1 MSCDA
6 AFITTNT
13 YSETD
18 FTKNYLLT
26 RLSAVRDAANPTT
39 LTCTGITKGND
50 GNNYNSFYLLSWAL
64 EGLLAKNSNLINNCV
79 AQNTP
84 VLDQFGAIQTIQN
97 GATNPNSLANLQ
109 KEEKE
114 ARLRLELLRSSHST
128 VTNHQVFLLGRPL
141 RPASIPLLWALSVLF
156 IGIAALIFYTFS
168 PFEIIPSNYIL
179 FQIYLFLINPYFI
192 ASALLIAVISVI
204 VATLHITGT
213 I

>member
-1 MSCDA
+1 MSCTPEFVRA
-6 AFITTNT
+6 NT
-13 YSETD
+13 YAGTPND
-18 FTKNYLLT
+18 NYAKNTAIPALT
-26 RLSAVRDAANPTT
+26 GARVGNN
-39 LTCTGITKGND
+39 CTGITMGNR
-50 GNNYNSFYLLSWAL
+50 NHYSSLLSCTNDA
-64 EGLLAKNSNLINNCV
+64 NQFNTNLIGSCIDV
-79 AQNTP
+79 NTP
-84 VLDQFGAIQTIQN
+84 VGTQFTTIKDIQSGGDQ
-97 GATNPNSLANLQ
+97 SLQQLQ

-114 ARLRLELLRSSHST
+114 AKLRLELLRSSNST